1 MTTNTAENSVRSARM
16 RHPSGP
22 SAGASVAG
30 VSYPANAD
38 GTVTVPTGE
47 PVAEMLKHGFEVI
60 EVINP
65 ISTQPTSTI
74 DRTDP

>member
-1 MTTNTAENSVRSARM
+1 M

-65 ISTQPTSTI
+65 ISN
-74 DRTDP
+74 